1 MHLVQIPFRWAA
13 LRGRYYVHLVQMHG
27 PFPNSV
33 RVGAPLFGGLSQ
45 RRTAPDPTEPA
56 RVPLLARCRAGAAA
70 AGVARVRAL
79 LQGQRRGRSRSPLR
93 APCWVLPISSSAVPG
108 CDSGVLYRL
117 DLLVCIRA
125 GVVGMWLLWVLC
137 SQLLLLL
144 VVLLI
149 GSGSGQLL
157 ALLS

>member
-1 MHLVQIPFRWAA
+1 M
-13 LRGRYYVHLVQMHG
+13 
-27 PFPNSV
+27 
-33 RVGAPLFGGLSQ
+33 
-45 RRTAPDPTEPA
+45 
-56 RVPLLARCRAGAAA
+56 
-70 AGVARVRAL
+70 
-79 LQGQRRGRSRSPLR
+79 RSRTRLVMAMPSGSLSCSVLSLWPSGSASAVWLGSVLLLVLLVGSYLCS
-93 APCWVLPISSSAVPG
+93 APCRV
-108 CDSGVLYRL
+108 SGVLYCL
-117 DLLVCIRA
+117 ELLVCIRA